1 MAEDFRKI
9 AAEVAAGLGEV
20 GLFLTIVRSTPGTPD
35 PTKPWEPV
43 TPSTTKET
51 IAQFG
56 DGSGKYRKDETIV
69 STDFEFMTAVPATIT
84 PQPGDT
90 IEVDGVHHSTIVR
103 AEAFPPTGH
112 PAYITIWS
120 NR

>member
-1 MAEDFRKI
+1 MAEDFKAI
-9 AAEVAAGLGEV
+9 ASEVAAGLGEV
-20 GLFLTIVRSTPGTPD
+20 GLFLTIVHAKPGAPD
-35 PTKPWEPV
+35 PAEPWVPIP
-43 TPSTTKET
+43 PSTTKET
-51 IAQFG
+51 VAQIG
-56 DGSGKYRKDETIV
+56 EGSGAYREGGTII
-69 STDFEFMTAVPATIT
+69 STDFEFMTAVPATLT

-90 IEVDGVHHSTIVR
+90 VEVDGSHHSTIVK